1 MRTRLKNDFVDD
13 ETEELYE
20 PMSLQPRPGLRPKI
34 LGEQSRTDCDR
45 EDREV
50 GELHYTP
57 ERALEFNPS
66 SDET

>member
-1 MRTRLKNDFVDD
+1 
-13 ETEELYE
+13 
-20 PMSLQPRPGLRPKI
+20 MSLQPRPGLRPKI

-50 GELHYTP
+50 GELHYTL

-66 SDET
+66 SEET